1 MSTLVTFYI
10 EPTNLDSLIAP
21 LRLKFGDLTGSVYSD
36 TIMRTALVSGVDML
50 HKRWQGK
57 YQVYNDEMLVN
68 PQPSNVPA
76 GYVYANTADGQAYI
90 PEGLVNGDIFRN
102 PFMSFP
108 QTSPPIIQAEDR
120 VAIILAARYILRVSQ
135 ISSSVGSFV
144 SWGTEDIRYSNLGSE
159 RGLSKLVES
168 DLKELDDYFKSSIAI
183 PQISSFPVAPIQYL

>member
-10 EPTNLDSLIAP
+10 EPTNVDSLIAG
-21 LRLKFGDLTGSVYSD
+21 LRLKFGDLTGSVYTD
-36 TIMRTALVSGVDML
+36 TIMRTALISGVEML

-57 YQVYNDEMLVN
+57 YQVYNEEMLVD
-68 PQPSNVPA
+68 PQPSDVPA

-90 PEGLVNGDIFRN
+90 PEGLVNGDVFRN
-102 PFMSFP
+102 PFMEFT

-120 VAIILAARYILRVSQ
+120 VAIILAARYILRVAQ

-144 SWGTEDIRYSNLGSE
+144 AWGTEDIRYSNLGAE
-159 RGLSKLVES
+159 RSLSKLVES

-183 PQISSFPVAPIQYL
+183 PQISSFPIAPIQYL